1 MNNKEK
7 TERYIQS
14 SDYLYT
20 KYPKLLRYDKR
31 LSNSDKSV
39 WLVLNDMVFLD
50 NVFPSINTISILSD
64 VHPRRVSMS
73 IKNLVNNGWLNVER
87 RKRMTNYYHITAEN
101 VNCKKWIGC
110 LSSVFI
116 PEVYKTL
123 GTKAKYYYDLA
134 ISNNIKPYETK
145 IKCDHFDHL
154 KSSDQNDHANGDQND
169 HFDGDQND
177 HTIKIQLLKNN
188 NKNITKVIPF
198 QNLHQKFISEL
209 LAHCNK
215 EVSYNPINKVKE
227 QQAISELMFKQI
239 QPVEIAN
246 LFNALSVIKS
256 KGIKD
261 RYINSLPYTIES
273 VWKRADDIMGIY
285 SNIES
290 RENYGR
296 TSDTMFGIELE
307 EM

>member
-1 MNNKEK
+1 MDNKEK
-7 TERYIQS
+7 MERYMQT

-64 VHPRRVSMS
+64 VHHRRVSMS

-101 VNCKKWIGC
+101 VNCKKWLGC
-110 LSSVFI
+110 LSSIFI

-145 IKCDHFDHL
+145 IKSDQNDHL

-198 QNLHQKFISEL
+198 KNSIDQFIDEML
-209 LAHCNK
+209 THCNQDVK
-215 EVSYNPINKVKE
+215 YNPVNKSKE
-227 QQAISELMFKQI
+227 QQTISSLILDNVKPI
-239 QPVEIAN
+239 EIAN
-246 LFNALSVIKS
+246 LFNSLSLIKS

-261 RYINSLPYTIES
+261 RYIHSLPYTIES
-273 VWKRADDIMGIY
+273 VWKRADDIVGIAGQV
-285 SNIES
+285 EQK
-290 RENYGR
+290 ENYGK
-296 TSDTMFGIELE
+296 TSDTIFGVELE